1 MSGSFSDSFFATP
14 TTTDEIINIVSSLKS
29 SNSEGVDGINVNVI
43 KASIDLLASLLS
55 QMYNISFSTAIVPD
69 KLKISKVIPMFKSED
84 SINFTNYRPI
94 SILPCFSKILE
105 SAMHRRLMDYL
116 TKQGELSDLR
126 HTSLWLWHLIIVNL
140 CFVYLFINK
149 KYYIII
155 ILQL

>member
-1 MSGSFSDSFFATP
+1 M
-14 TTTDEIINIVSSLKS
+14 SSLKS